1 MNTGLYLTNRVIA
14 PTPRPDWPRAE
25 EVGGDGDA
33 LRILFP
39 FNGSRAARAALDA
52 VNEVSD
58 GRPTMA
64 WVLYVRQWDV
74 KRGPVRVCLES
85 AEEARQCVQAAVAA
99 LRLRGVSASGL
110 VRNAPREHVAEVIVG
125 EAERLHVDCI
135 AMGANGHR
143 ALIGALTGSVPRRV
157 ARRATRR
164 VILLDST
171 PIRAAVRALPGG

>member
-1 MNTGLYLTNRVIA
+1 MNTGLYLMKLVIA

-25 EVGGDGDA
+25 EVGGDSDRDP

-58 GRPTMA
+58 KRPTMA
-64 WVLYVRQWDV
+64 WVLYVRPWDV
-74 KRGPVRVCLES
+74 NRGPVRVCLES

-164 VILLDST
+164 VILLDTTDRPTSRSE
-171 PIRAAVRALPGG
+171 P

>member
-1 MNTGLYLTNRVIA
+1 VNTGLYLMKLVSGT
-14 PTPRPDWPRAE
+14 TPRPDWPRPE
-25 EVGGDGDA
+25 EVCGASDRDP

-52 VNEVSD
+52 VSEAS
-58 GRPTMA
+58 GKRPAMA
-64 WVLYVRQWDV
+64 WVLYVRPWDV
-74 KRGPVRVCLES
+74 SRGPVRVCLES

-125 EAERLHVDCI
+125 EAELLDVDCI
-135 AMGANGHR
+135 AMGTSGHR
-143 ALIGALTGSVPRRV
+143 ALVGALTGSVPRGV

-164 VILLDST
+164 VTLLKTTDRPTSRSE
-171 PIRAAVRALPGG
+171 P